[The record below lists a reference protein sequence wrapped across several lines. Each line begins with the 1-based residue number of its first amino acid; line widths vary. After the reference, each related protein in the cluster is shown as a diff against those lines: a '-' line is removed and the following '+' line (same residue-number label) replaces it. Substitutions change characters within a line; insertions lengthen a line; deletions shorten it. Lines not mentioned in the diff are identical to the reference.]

1 MWILVHLSGVVETEA
16 QRAQA
21 AYLTK
26 QVRGVIMVNN
36 NLQIQNRTPADK
48 AHPQK
53 LKISDKDPL
62 SGGAILIQA
71 QRWILKPASQNNI
84 QS

>member
-1 MWILVHLSGVVETEA
+1 MWILVHLSGVVETET

-62 SGGAILIQA
+62 SGGGNIDPSSKMDTQT
-71 QRWILKPASQNNI
+71 SQ
-84 QS
+84 SK